1 MYPIE
6 DIQLANILENDKD
19 DTFRNYDL
27 NYKNLLIE
35 TEKKGSS
42 PTHQQLTRRWIEMFE
57 NLEKSYDD
65 PEEGLKRFTQ
75 AYLACVSAVDDNI
88 GQVINAID
96 NSRLK
101 DNTIIILV
109 SDHGWT
115 MGEKDHVYKNSLW
128 EESTRIPMTIRAP
141 GVTKFKS
148 KVTHPVSLIDIFP
161 TLQDICNLK
170 GNITKDKKPYKAD
183 GFSLKP
189 FLKNGRCTFYK
200 QPTKEFL
207 LEMIWTQLSE
217 GEKYDFVYILDKVNK
232 PAIAAKIA
240 KIKNII
246 GPGFKNQKKWLT
258 VKNFLN
264 EEDLKLNYSER
275 SQKLLKI
282 NSITIEN
289 KYPNL
294 EIDVE
299 SLKKNN
305 SDLIL
310 DGKKIA
316 FGVDSF
322 EDYKMWYEE
331 DFIKLADLLFEKKLF
346 NYVYLI
352 CSPEKSHIAKKIIA
366 ESNKNYFIDCSNKD
380 LQGVILAIKNSD
392 FFLGNNSGPLNLAAA
407 LGIKSFG
414 LIAND
419 PVSELKYSKIIPIVP
434 KDYVDNVWH
443 RDRKGMKNLKPDE
456 VFNQV
461 IENL

>member
-1 MYPIE
+1 MY
-6 DIQLANILENDKD
+6 
-19 DTFRNYDL
+19 
-27 NYKNLLIE
+27 
-35 TEKKGSS
+35 
-42 PTHQQLTRRWIEMFE
+42 
-57 NLEKSYDD
+57 
-65 PEEGLKRFTQ
+65 KRQ
-75 AYLACVSAVDDNI
+75 
-88 GQVINAID
+88 
-96 NSRLK
+96 
-101 DNTIIILV
+101 
-109 SDHGWT
+109 
-115 MGEKDHVYKNSLW
+115 
-128 EESTRIPMTIRAP
+128 
-141 GVTKFKS
+141 
-148 KVTHPVSLIDIFP
+148 
-161 TLQDICNLK
+161 
-170 GNITKDKKPYKAD
+170 
-183 GFSLKP
+183 
-189 FLKNGRCTFYK
+189 
-200 QPTKEFL
+200 
-207 LEMIWTQLSE
+207 
-217 GEKYDFVYILDKVNK
+217 ILDKVNK
-232 PAIAAKIA
+232 PAIAAKMA

-264 EEDLKLNYSER
+264 DEDLKLNYSER

-282 NSITIEN
+282 NSINIEN

-294 EIDVE
+294 EVDVE

-305 SDLIL
+305 SELL
-310 DGKKIA
+310 VDGRKIT

-352 CSPEKSHIAKKIIA
+352 CSPEKSHIAKKIIT

-443 RDRKGMKNLKPDE
+443 RDRNCLLYTSPSPRD
-456 VFNQV
+456 
-461 IENL
+461 